1 MLEGGTRQPLRHQ
14 RRHRAKE
21 TIPQGK
27 LVPPALYLSKKRIV
41 IQLREFRGEFPQ
53 RVAARR
59 LLNCHSNHFLNLS
72 FNFRYSPHLSLMQ
85 YRFYKWDAIQSG
97 HPQLFFTVS
106 EYTAGI
112 VPPA

>member
-1 MLEGGTRQPLRHQ
+1 MLEGGIRQPLRHQ
-14 RRHRAKE
+14 RRHRAKG

-27 LVPPALYLSKKRIV
+27 IVLLTPYLSKKHIV
-41 IQLREFRGEFPQ
+41 IQLREFRGEFSQ

-59 LLNCHSNHFLNLS
+59 LLNCLKLS
-72 FNFRYSPHLSLMQ
+72 FNFRYSPYLSLMQ

-97 HPQLFFTVS
+97 HPRLFFTVS